1 MFTSRSLASFLRAT
15 LLGVACTAGLAGCSS
30 SQWGFPYRTGV
41 QQGNWVTKDQVT
53 LLRPGMSREQVRYA
67 LGTPT
72 LASVLHANR
81 WDYPYYY
88 RASNGKTEERVLT
101 VIFEGS
107 QLASWRGDEQPDL
120 HPFPIARE
128 EVRTSQREAAQHQ
141 LNITREANDA
151 AAASGISAP
160 IEVLPGLTIGQTV
173 GETTSS
179 DPSASPAAP
188 LEAPTPLR

>member
-1 MFTSRSLASFLRAT
+1 MFTSRTLASYLRAS
-15 LLGVACTAGLAGCSS
+15 LLGVVCAAGLAGCSS
-30 SQWGFPYRTGV
+30 TQWGFPYKVGI
-41 QQGNWVTKDQVT
+41 QQGNWVTKDQVS
-53 LLRPGMSREQVRYA
+53 LLRPGMSREQVRFA

-88 RASNGKTEERVLT
+88 RAGNGKVEERVLT

-120 HPFPIARE
+120 QPFQIARE
-128 EVRTSQREAAQHQ
+128 EVRTSQKEAAQHQ
-141 LNITREANDA
+141 LNITRESNDA
-151 AAASGISAP
+151 AAASGMSAP
-160 IEVLPGLTIGQTV
+160 VEILPGVTFGQTT
-173 GETTSS
+173 GDTTPS

-188 LEAPTPLR
+188 LETPMPLR

>member
-101 VIFEGS
+101 IIFEGS

-120 HPFPIARE
+120 QPFQIARE

-141 LNITREANDA
+141 LNITREVNDA

>member
-1 MFTSRSLASFLRAT
+1 V
-15 LLGVACTAGLAGCSS
+15 GI
-30 SQWGFPYRTGV
+30 
-41 QQGNWVTKDQVT
+41 QQGNWVTKDQVS
-53 LLRPGMSREQVRYA
+53 LLRPGMSREQVRFA

-88 RASNGKTEERVLT
+88 RAGNGKVEERVLT

-120 HPFPIARE
+120 QPFQIARE
-128 EVRTSQREAAQHQ
+128 EVRTSQKEAAQHQ
-141 LNITREANDA
+141 LNITRESNDA
-151 AAASGISAP
+151 AAASGMSAP
-160 IEVLPGLTIGQTV
+160 VEILPGVAFGQTT
-173 GETTSS
+173 GDTTPS

-188 LEAPTPLR
+188 LETPMPLR

>member
-1 MFTSRSLASFLRAT
+1 V
-15 LLGVACTAGLAGCSS
+15 GI
-30 SQWGFPYRTGV
+30 
-41 QQGNWVTKDQVT
+41 QQGNWVTKDQVS
-53 LLRPGMSREQVRYA
+53 LLRPGMSREQVRFA

-88 RASNGKTEERVLT
+88 RAGNGKVEERVLT

-120 HPFPIARE
+120 QPFQIARE
-128 EVRTSQREAAQHQ
+128 EVRTSQKEAAQHQ
-141 LNITREANDA
+141 LNITRESNDA
-151 AAASGISAP
+151 AAASGMSAP
-160 IEVLPGLTIGQTV
+160 VEILPGVTFGQTT
-173 GETTSS
+173 GDTTPS

-188 LEAPTPLR
+188 LETPMPLR

>member
-1 MFTSRSLASFLRAT
+1 V
-15 LLGVACTAGLAGCSS
+15 GI
-30 SQWGFPYRTGV
+30 
-41 QQGNWVTKDQVT
+41 QQGNWVTKDQVS
-53 LLRPGMSREQVRYA
+53 LLRPGMSREQVRFA

-88 RASNGKTEERVLT
+88 RAGTGKVEERVLT

-120 HPFPIARE
+120 QPFQIARE
-128 EVRTSQREAAQHQ
+128 EVRTSQKEAAQHQ
-141 LNITREANDA
+141 LNITRESNDA
-151 AAASGISAP
+151 AAASGMSAP
-160 IEVLPGLTIGQTV
+160 VEILPGVTFGQTT
-173 GETTSS
+173 GDTTPS

-188 LEAPTPLR
+188 LETPMPLR

>member
-1 MFTSRSLASFLRAT
+1 
-15 LLGVACTAGLAGCSS
+15 
-30 SQWGFPYRTGV
+30 
-41 QQGNWVTKDQVT
+41 
-53 LLRPGMSREQVRYA
+53 MSREQVRFA

-88 RASNGKTEERVLT
+88 RAGNGKVEERVLT

-120 HPFPIARE
+120 QPFQIARE
-128 EVRTSQREAAQHQ
+128 EVRTSQKEAAQHQ
-141 LNITREANDA
+141 LNITRESNDA
-151 AAASGISAP
+151 AAASGMSAP
-160 IEVLPGLTIGQTV
+160 VEILPGVAFGQTT
-173 GETTSS
+173 GDTTPS

-188 LEAPTPLR
+188 LETPMPLR

>member
-1 MFTSRSLASFLRAT
+1 V
-15 LLGVACTAGLAGCSS
+15 GI
-30 SQWGFPYRTGV
+30 
-41 QQGNWVTKDQVT
+41 QQGNWVTKDQVS
-53 LLRPGMSREQVRYA
+53 LLRPGMSREQVRFA

-88 RASNGKTEERVLT
+88 RAGNGKVEERVLT

-120 HPFPIARE
+120 QPFQIARE
-128 EVRTSQREAAQHQ
+128 EVRISQKEAAQHQ
-141 LNITREANDA
+141 LNITRESNDA
-151 AAASGISAP
+151 AAASGMSAP
-160 IEVLPGLTIGQTV
+160 VEILPGVAFGQTT
-173 GETTSS
+173 GDTTPS

-188 LEAPTPLR
+188 LETPMPLR